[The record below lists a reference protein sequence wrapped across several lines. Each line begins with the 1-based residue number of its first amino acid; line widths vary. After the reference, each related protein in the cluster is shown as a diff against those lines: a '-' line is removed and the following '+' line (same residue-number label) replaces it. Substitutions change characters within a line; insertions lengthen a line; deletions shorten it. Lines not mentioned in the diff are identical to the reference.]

1 MSAPIK
7 PWEANYRKGEMTAL
21 SNDMAGSPFQDRL
34 QSAAGG
40 TADPLNRV
48 PAPAPPQLP
57 PRPSEQTSS
66 FNSRLGYGGGLF
78 GTGGYNSMYGGY
90 GGIGGYSSPL
100 GYGGMYNSP
109 YSSYGGY
116 GGYYNNLGGNLNSS
130 FARYAEESSRPAFES
145 INSIVQVV
153 NSVGM
158 MLDSTFQA
166 VYNSFRA
173 VIGVADNFSRLKT
186 QLIQIFSALAF
197 IRTLKYFLRRVL
209 EILRLRPS
217 GNAERLWSEAV
228 NEAAAS
234 LASSSDGGPAKSSW
248 PILLFFGIIMGGPYL
263 IWKLLSA
270 FSGSSDQNGWARG
283 EVDHFEAVANFNFQ
297 GEGAEELSFSAGQ
310 TLKVAPK
317 ELQPRVRGWLL
328 ASVDGKQ
335 TGMIPANYVKILGK
349 RRGTKSSSSP
359 QPQPQSQPLAHS
371 ISSPAALYQSQWGR
385 SQPHDIALPSVAENQ
400 LESAYSVPFQ
410 EPNSVP
416 VSSNIS
422 NISDK
427 DASDIL
433 SDSQK

>member
-7 PWEANYRKGEMTAL
+7 PWEVNYRKSDLSTL
-21 SNDMAGSPFQDRL
+21 SNEMAGSPFQDRI
-34 QSAAGG
+34 QSATGG
-40 TADPLNRV
+40 IA
-48 PAPAPPQLP
+48 APVSSTVSSVSTPPQLP
-57 PRPSEQTSS
+57 PRPSEQTSGL
-66 FNSRLGYGGGLF
+66 NSRLGYGGMY
-78 GTGGYNSMYGGY
+78 GTGGYNSMYGGN
-90 GGIGGYSSPL
+90 GGFGGYSGPF
-100 GYGGMYNSP
+100 GYGGMYSSP
-109 YSSYGGY
+109 YSTYGGY
-116 GGYYNNLGGNLNSS
+116 GGYYNRIGGDINSS

-173 VIGVADNFSRLKT
+173 VIGVADNFSRLKS
-186 QLIQIFSALAF
+186 QLVQIFSALAF
-197 IRTLKYFLRRVL
+197 IRTLKYFFRKVL
-209 EILRLRPS
+209 EILRLRPR
-217 GNAERLWSEAV
+217 GNADLLWSEAV
-228 NEAAAS
+228 REAAANVA
-234 LASSSDGGPAKSSW
+234 ASPEGGPAKSSW

-270 FSGSSDQNGWARG
+270 FSGTSDESAWARG

-328 ASVDGKQ
+328 ASVNGKA

-349 RRGTKSSSSP
+349 KRGTNFTTGSS
-359 QPQPQSQPLAHS
+359 QHQSQSQSLGPSASSATLTQTPKWGYSNTSNTA
-371 ISSPAALYQSQWGR
+371 ISDS
-385 SQPHDIALPSVAENQ
+385 H
-400 LESAYSVPFQ
+400 LESAFSVPSQ
-410 EPNSVP
+410 ESNTIST
-416 VSSNIS
+416 SSNVNNVS
-422 NISDK
+422 NK

-433 SDSQK
+433 SDSQN

>member
-7 PWEANYRKGEMTAL
+7 PWEANYRNGDLTTL
-21 SNDMAGSPFQDRL
+21 SNDMAGSPFQDRI

-40 TADPLNRV
+40 TA
-48 PAPAPPQLP
+48 APVTRTPQPVSAPPQLP

-66 FNSRLGYGGGLF
+66 LNSRLGYGGGMY
-78 GTGGYNSMYGGY
+78 GAGGYNSMFGGY

-100 GYGGMYNSP
+100 GYGGMYSSP

-116 GGYYNNLGGNLNSS
+116 GGYYNRVGGDLNSS

-197 IRTLKYFLRRVL
+197 IRSLKYFFRKVL
-209 EILRLRPS
+209 EILRLRPR
-217 GNAERLWSEAV
+217 GNADLLWSEAV
-228 NEAAAS
+228 KEAAAS
-234 LASSSDGGPAKSSW
+234 VAASPDGSPAKSSW

-263 IWKLLSA
+263 IWKLLAA
-270 FSGSSDQNGWARG
+270 FSGTSDENAWARG

-317 ELQPRVRGWLL
+317 
-328 ASVDGKQ
+328 
-335 TGMIPANYVKILGK
+335 
-349 RRGTKSSSSP
+349 
-359 QPQPQSQPLAHS
+359 
-371 ISSPAALYQSQWGR
+371 
-385 SQPHDIALPSVAENQ
+385 
-400 LESAYSVPFQ
+400 
-410 EPNSVP
+410 
-416 VSSNIS
+416 
-422 NISDK
+422 
-427 DASDIL
+427 
-433 SDSQK
+433 